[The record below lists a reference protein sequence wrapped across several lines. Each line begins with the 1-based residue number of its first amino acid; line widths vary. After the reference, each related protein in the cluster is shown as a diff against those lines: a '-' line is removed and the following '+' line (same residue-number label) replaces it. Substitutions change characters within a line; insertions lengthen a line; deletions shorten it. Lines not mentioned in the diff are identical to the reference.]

1 MDPDSLFLFVY
12 LTLSDRRQVVEFP
25 FFVCSCGIEITLAVL
40 PGFVPFQQH
49 IEDLVIVFTGAVQAE
64 AKLAIDLVHVDAVG
78 LLQIEQQVYETCGL
92 LQAESIEAP
101 Q

>member
-1 MDPDSLFLFVY
+1 M
-12 LTLSDRRQVVEFP
+12 EFP
-25 FFVCSCGIEITLAVL
+25 FFICSCGIEIALAVL

-49 IEDLVIVFTGAVQAE
+49 IEDLGIVFTGAVQAQAE
-64 AKLAIDLVHVDAVG
+64 LTIDLIHVDAVG
-78 LLQIEQQVYETCGL
+78 LIQIEQQVYETCGL